1 MGGYLD
7 KAERE
12 RGENVEI
19 YLLIVPTYLQNWIL
33 QIFFLFHYQSAQNPL
48 EPSHLSSDPFELASH
63 TSSLSTSS
71 QDDEDEIQLFQ
82 VIISPASYSVIL

>member
-48 EPSHLSSDPFELASH
+48 EPSH
-63 TSSLSTSS
+63 
-71 QDDEDEIQLFQ
+71 
-82 VIISPASYSVIL
+82 